1 VYNLNKIITTTINLD
16 TIIITQNYDI
26 IYIKNLLIQNGI
38 FCKIFPCPQSLLEN
52 CEPVIVVSS
61 SNELSIKK
69 ILTKNNISYE
79 LIKMKK
85 DIVGELLEK

>member
-1 VYNLNKIITTTINLD
+1 MYNLNKIITTTINLD

-26 IYIKNLLIQNGI
+26 IYIKKFINTKWDF
-38 FCKIFPCPQSLLEN
+38 FCKIFPCPQSLSEN

-69 ILTKNNISYE
+69 ILTKIT
-79 LIKMKK
+79 
-85 DIVGELLEK
+85 

>member
-1 VYNLNKIITTTINLD
+1 MYNLNKIITTTINLD

-26 IYIKNLLIQNGI
+26 IYIKKFINTKWDF
-38 FCKIFPCPQSLLEN
+38 FCKIFPCPQSLSEN

-69 ILTKNNISYE
+69 
-79 LIKMKK
+79 
-85 DIVGELLEK
+85 

>member
-1 VYNLNKIITTTINLD
+1 MYNLNKIIPTTINLD

-38 FCKIFPCPQSLLEN
+38 FCKIFPCPQNLLEN
-52 CEPVIVVSS
+52 CKPVIAVSS